1 MAEHPRVAMSPSDL
15 PRQRLWLVEHLPPR
29 PRGWS
34 ATVDR
39 PPPTLLPMSMP
50 ASARYLGQVEWAWSP
65 MHSRID
71 AYHLSLDRSRSRWLL
86 WVRHYDDNRGRWPSA
101 EVEAFAPRARLA
113 WRDAAML
120 LLAEY
125 WTEARDEFD
134 VDRFHWIAQTGV
146 LEVGALSEVARAVW
160 EAS

>member
-1 MAEHPRVAMSPSDL
+1 MAERPRVAMSPSDL
-15 PRQRLWLVEHLPPR
+15 PRQRLWLVEGLPRR
-29 PRGWS
+29 PRRWA
-34 ATVDR
+34 ATIGRAPAGVL
-39 PPPTLLPMSMP
+39 PTSMP

-86 WVRHYDDNRGRWPSA
+86 WVRHYDTNWDRWPPGSD
-101 EVEAFAPRARLA
+101 VEAHAPRARLG

-120 LLAEY
+120 LLADY
-125 WTEARDEFD
+125 WAEARDDEH

-160 EAS
+160 DE